1 MSKGE
6 KVIAILGLLVA
17 QLNGY
22 ADFEDYLQN
31 VVLRRKRSITED
43 FFTGNR

>member
-1 MSKGE
+1 MGWG
-6 KVIAILGLLVA
+6 KVIVIFIILVA

-43 FFTGNR
+43 FSIGNM